1 MTAEPTATPAPLD
14 GPAGGE
20 AGLPYL
26 IARVEHTIAGRANL
40 ALGAL
45 GLTIRQMGALDIV
58 SRSPGISS
66 VELARQV
73 LVTRQTM
80 NSMIVDLAAK
90 GAIRRTPTGTGRTI
104 ALALT
109 DEGAAL
115 LAKAQEIAKNVEREV
130 LGALDTDEVATLHA
144 LLRKIL
150 HSA

>member
-1 MTAEPTATPAPLD
+1 MAAEPDARPLD
-14 GPAGGE
+14 GPAGGD

-26 IARVEHTIAGRANL
+26 IARVEHAIAGRANL

-58 SRSPGISS
+58 SRNPGISS

-80 NSMIVDLAAK
+80 NSMIVDLTTK
-90 GAIRRTPTGTGRTI
+90 GAINRTPTGTGRTI
-104 ALALT
+104 ALVLT
-109 DEGAAL
+109 EEGKTL
-115 LAKAQEIAKNVEREV
+115 LAKAREIAEKVEREV
-130 LGALDTDEVATLHA
+130 LGSLDEDETATLHV

-150 HSA
+150 SSA